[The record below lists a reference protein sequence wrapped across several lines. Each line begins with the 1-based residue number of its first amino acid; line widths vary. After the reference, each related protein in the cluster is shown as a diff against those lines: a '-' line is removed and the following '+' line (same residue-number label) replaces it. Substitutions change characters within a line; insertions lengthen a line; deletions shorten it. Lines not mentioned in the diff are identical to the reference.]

1 MCKRRQCLV
10 VLWGRRCQIVF
21 EAVVPFLQMGLVN
34 SIAESLCEC
43 LFKPMRQDFEAKTRD
58 LDERLA
64 RMELITKRF
73 HLQPGGLPGQQFFA
87 CCPDSRSRA
96 PLPYDYNQL

>member
-1 MCKRRQCLV
+1 
-10 VLWGRRCQIVF
+10 
-21 EAVVPFLQMGLVN
+21 MGLVN

-64 RMELITKRF
+64 AIELLHKRL
-73 HLQPGGLPGQQFFA
+73 HLNPGGLRVSQL
-87 CCPDSRSRA
+87 CCGGPARRSIE
-96 PLPYDYNQL
+96 Q